1 MKALSAQGVIM
12 LVFGFLSRSLG
23 LSPIGNVSA
32 NTDDVTPVSIGS
44 TESSLSSEASA
55 TPPGN
60 GA

>member
-1 MKALSAQGVIM
+1 M

-44 TESSLSSEASA
+44 TESSLSSEARA